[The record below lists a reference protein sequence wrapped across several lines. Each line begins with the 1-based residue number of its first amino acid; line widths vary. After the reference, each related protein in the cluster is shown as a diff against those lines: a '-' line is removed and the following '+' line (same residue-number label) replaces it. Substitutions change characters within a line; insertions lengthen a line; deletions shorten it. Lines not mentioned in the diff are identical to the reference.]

1 MRKICLD
8 FLSKP
13 VAVVALGTDGFG
25 VGRSEALAEELM
37 DAYVAAGGNLLDS
50 ARMYGRP
57 EAGEYGI
64 CEAVVGR
71 WMERR
76 RNRAQLVL
84 STKGGY
90 PAVNGAR
97 RLDRTSLLSDLSDS
111 LTALRTDFIDLYWLH
126 RDDPE
131 RPVGDVVESINAL
144 LETGHVGGI
153 GASNWSAAR
162 IREANAYAHLHGLR
176 GFVGNQPQ
184 WSLARQAVNPD
195 PTLQIMDADTYALHR
210 EQGLVCMP
218 FSAQAKGYFSKLL
231 SFGEQG
237 LSPKARARFHV
248 PENVDIAHRLAE
260 LCGRC
265 GCSPAALSVAWLTN
279 QPFPTI
285 PVVSASSAPQLLD
298 PLGAGDVEL
307 TQDEVRWLRAM
318 D

>member
-8 FLSKP
+8 FLSKL

-97 RLDRTSLLSDLSDS
+97 RLDRASLLSDLSDS

-162 IREANAYAHLHGLR
+162 IREANAYAHSHGLR

-231 SFGEQG
+231 SVGEQG

-248 PENVDIAHRLAE
+248 PENVDVAHRLAE

-298 PLGAGDVEL
+298 TLGAGDVVL